1 MSSKRIVVPARK
13 LHETFV
19 KSDRFTPELAHI
31 PVKWRKRVVDG
42 ALNKMAWWHWWKIY
56 EPIAVDYVRDFAKQ
70 YVPAGVNLSQ
80 DDSDIV
86 ATAEKAAGNVVKML
100 WTAQSEKHALDIID
114 TECADYG
121 IDAPEF
127 DDDPAA
133 VIARAIDP
141 RWWRR
146 QLRKCV
152 KRAFEAGNI
161 KLGYVHY
168 RAEPYA
174 SNDAVLSR
182 IQQNKRNAAALEAS
196 FVKNESGQQFS
207 VAELAEKTTANKTI
221 RRSELMLRIN
231 GFEQIA
237 RENKD
242 QGLFITW
249 TCPSRFHATRY
260 DGKPNK
266 NYDGSTPREANQYLG
281 KMTAL
286 CRSALAR
293 RGIGLYGFRI
303 AEPHHDGCPHWHML
317 LFVRPT
323 EAYKTEHITD
333 VAARAVRIMKR
344 YAWRVDRGE
353 PGAFKRRLDI
363 KKIDWSKGSAA
374 GYIAKYVAKNI
385 DGVADHKTKE
395 GHVVVPESVG
405 EVELVPSARVE
416 AWAAAWGIRQFQQWG
431 GAPVT
436 IWRELRRIKKDM
448 VADAPPAMLDAWNAV
463 QKIEGEKRAC
473 WASYLRVQGGA
484 LVNRKDLVITLAKD
498 EKTVIGR
505 YGETQKITPYGVRCT
520 ALVGVVF
527 KSVRHTWTPVQAD
540 AGRASGG
547 VGAGV
552 AVAVASPWTRVNNCT
567 DRIDRSSSMPS
578 PCLPLP
584 SSAPPI
590 FSHDEATQL
599 THAWLALGACP
610 WPRPVVNEAPPRPTS
625 DMSADEQR
633 RVMDSWDAIK
643 ACPWPRLV
651 LKVDEAERSGT
662 PRQIAEW
669 QSQLASAANTIQ
681 PTIESAP

>member
-1 MSSKRIVVPARK
+1 MLSKKVQVPIRK
-13 LHETFV
+13 RHESFV
-19 KSDRFTPELAHI
+19 KSERFAPELAHI
-31 PVKWRKRVVDG
+31 PVKWRKRVVDA
-42 ALNKMAWWHWWKIY
+42 ALEKMSWSSWWKIY
-56 EPIAVDYVRDFAKQ
+56 ESIAVDHVRAFAAQ
-70 YVPAGVNLSQ
+70 YVPAGVDLSQ

-86 ATAEKAAGNVVKML
+86 ATAEKAAANVVKML
-100 WTAQSEKHALDIID
+100 WTAQSEQHALDIIA

-121 IDAPEF
+121 IEVPDFE
-127 DDDPAA
+127 DDPTA
-133 VIARAIDP
+133 VIARAIDA

-146 QLRKCV
+146 QLRKRV

-168 RAEPYA
+168 RGEPYA

-182 IQQNKRNAAALEAS
+182 ISQNKRNAAALEAS
-196 FVKNESGQQFS
+196 IVKNEFGQQFS
-207 VAELAEKTTANKTI
+207 IAELAEKTTANKSI
-221 RRSELMLRIN
+221 RRNELMLRIN

-237 RENKD
+237 RENND
-242 QGLFITW
+242 QGLFLTW
-249 TCPSRFHATRY
+249 TCPSRFHATRH

-266 NYDGSTPREANQYLG
+266 NYDGSTPYEANQYLG

-317 LFVRPT
+317 LFVRAT
-323 EAYKTEHITD
+323 DKYKTEHVTD
-333 VAARAVRIMKR
+333 IASRAVRIMKR

-353 PGAFKRRLDI
+353 PGAFKRRLDV

-395 GHVVVPESVG
+395 GHIVAAENVG

-436 IWRELRRIKKDM
+436 VWRELRRIDKGMIDK
-448 VADAPPAMLDAWNAV
+448 APPAMLAAWNAV
-463 QKIEGEKRAC
+463 QKIEGEQRAC

-484 LVNRKDLVITLAKD
+484 LINRKDLVITLAKD

-505 YGETQKITPYGVRCT
+505 YGETQKITPYGVRC
-520 ALVGVVF
+520 AELVGVVF
-527 KSVRHTWTPVQAD
+527 KSVRHTWTPVQTGD
-540 AGRASGG
+540 VRASGG
-547 VGAGV
+547 V
-552 AVAVASPWTRVNNCT
+552 AVAFPWTRVNNCT
-567 DRIDRSSSMPS
+567 DRIDHSSSMPA
-578 PCLPLP
+578 PFMPK
-584 SSAPPI
+584 SAPSPAI

-599 THAWLALGACP
+599 HHAWLALGACP

-625 DMSADEQR
+625 DMTADEQM

-643 ACPWPRLV
+643 ACPWPRLIV
-651 LKVDEAERSGT
+651 KDDKANRSGT

-669 QSQLASAANTIQ
+669 QSQFASAKNIIQ
-681 PTIESAP
+681 PAPESAP